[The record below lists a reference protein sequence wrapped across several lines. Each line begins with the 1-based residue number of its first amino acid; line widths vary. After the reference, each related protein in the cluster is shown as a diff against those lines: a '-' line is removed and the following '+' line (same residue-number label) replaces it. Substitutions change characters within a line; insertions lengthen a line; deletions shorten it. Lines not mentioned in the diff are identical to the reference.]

1 MGSEFVVKPVDLD
14 DTVTKEYSLIID
26 GVIEVEGRT
35 EVKSFFDGLLDA
47 VIEYVEKHNAV
58 AGLSMSHKEYRDL
71 EGNEQMDGPE
81 TTENW

>member
-14 DTVTKEYSLIID
+14 HTVTKEYSLIID

-35 EVKSFFDGLLDA
+35 EVKTFFDGLLDA

-58 AGLSMSHKEYRDL
+58 AGLSMSHKISS
-71 EGNEQMDGPE
+71 
-81 TTENW
+81 